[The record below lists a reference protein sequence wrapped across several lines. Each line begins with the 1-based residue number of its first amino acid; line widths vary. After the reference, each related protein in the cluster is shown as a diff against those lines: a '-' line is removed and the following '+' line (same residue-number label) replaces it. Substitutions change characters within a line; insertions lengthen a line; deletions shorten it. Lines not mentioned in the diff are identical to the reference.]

1 MDLLITVLSLLAAVY
16 AVMPRV
22 TQLSFAVKLTFPV
35 KLLSFFALL
44 ATLYLSYYK
53 FFESHGLAI
62 AADKWPAGLA
72 PDKAAPVLLLGV
84 LIVLLVHQLYGSFV
98 PKQIHKFAEL
108 AQDLLWMGSMA
119 DLVAL
124 IDKNIDGFF
133 DILNQNYWH
142 KRLRDWLVPPVS
154 FEWIVAR
161 LERTPHKERNLRF
174 LAARRQL
181 AKLLPDYTEE
191 QRAAA
196 ELASTVLLSETFI
209 TALASMRPYLAIT
222 ILQRRNSKFEQ
233 EKFLERYIKAITSN
247 PTSILYVELAAAE
260 TISEERWAIPESCR
274 LLGYFFGDIKVAE
287 ALGIWKPVGNIA
299 VRHIKDLKADPEND
313 P

>member
-108 AQDLLWMGSMA
+108 AQDLL
-119 DLVAL
+119 
-124 IDKNIDGFF
+124 
-133 DILNQNYWH
+133 
-142 KRLRDWLVPPVS
+142 
-154 FEWIVAR
+154 
-161 LERTPHKERNLRF
+161 
-174 LAARRQL
+174 
-181 AKLLPDYTEE
+181 
-191 QRAAA
+191 
-196 ELASTVLLSETFI
+196 
-209 TALASMRPYLAIT
+209 
-222 ILQRRNSKFEQ
+222 
-233 EKFLERYIKAITSN
+233 
-247 PTSILYVELAAAE
+247 
-260 TISEERWAIPESCR
+260 
-274 LLGYFFGDIKVAE
+274 
-287 ALGIWKPVGNIA
+287 
-299 VRHIKDLKADPEND
+299 
-313 P
+313 